1 MVLGIGPAPVDAP
14 SGPEA
19 MLGAPHDREEKQE
32 AVSDATQGPVYIAI
46 CAQSTAGHNL
56 LP

>member
-1 MVLGIGPAPVDAP
+1 MVLGIGPAPVNAP
-14 SGPEA
+14 SDPEA
-19 MLGAPHDREEKQE
+19 MLGADHDREEKQE
-32 AVSDATQGPVYIAI
+32 AISDTTQGPVHITI